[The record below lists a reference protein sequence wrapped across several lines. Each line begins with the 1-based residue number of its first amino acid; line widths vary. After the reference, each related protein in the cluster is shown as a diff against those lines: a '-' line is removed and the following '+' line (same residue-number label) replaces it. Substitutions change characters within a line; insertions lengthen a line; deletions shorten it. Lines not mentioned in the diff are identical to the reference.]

1 MDTYFLKRH
10 KGFWI
15 GLGILFWVILV
26 NRFPGGHIFV
36 GGDVYQLTNLQDQF
50 STLHFGWFSGRVS
63 LFYTL
68 FLLLQKIGI
77 SPAAQLSWYLGVFLI
92 GAYVSFWL
100 FSRLIFSKLNE
111 WWTMAVAIFY
121 ATNVYTLYIFTASWG
136 FTSYQILYVFVPALV
151 SLYIKVLTES
161 KASQWGWFFFVVGLA
176 SMSFS
181 NPAFAV
187 SLGLMFLLLTV
198 LLLGVGAVPFSGI
211 FFRRIILVCI
221 GGVLLN
227 AYWLLPLLP
236 QARAGVAEIS
246 ASTDIILGE
255 ALRKTSNSVI
265 DTVRLL
271 PTHEQEKYYPANFPY
286 PSIVFLKPIVFL
298 IAFVPFLL
306 AIGGLLIRQSKETR
320 RLQWA
325 MVGTLFLFGIL
336 MMKAH
341 FPFETMNSFLFQ
353 LPVLNALRG
362 WDKLALYTPF
372 FMSALL
378 LMFFASDLFKQKKL
392 ALIFGGVFGYTLL
405 TLSLPFYAGG
415 LQTDLSYILTQ
426 SKKKD
431 YQLAGQSTLIRIPD
445 PYYAVQGIFDADRT
459 ESRISML
466 PYSPGSSIGRVNL
479 PKLKINGPHPANALY
494 GKRYIELSDYYIAK
508 WIFAKEFS
516 RDDIQPEWIVDL
528 FGLLGIKYI
537 FYHHDAKEKALDAFE
552 PQRQYLEE
560 RGLLVR
566 LTQNEWFT
574 LYEISKQRMFPYVYT
589 SPIPITLEL
598 NPETVSERVKKLRRN
613 VVPLS
618 YEKKSFKE
626 FTVAVDATSS
636 NQILYLNERMDP
648 LWRAELVQ
656 ADGSVTS
663 LPQVDTVLYANAWQ
677 LPALNENGMIH
688 IYFIPNQLLW
698 VGEWISGM
706 TFFLVIGWGVNSL
719 RQNRLRGK
727 QYVECSE

>member
-1 MDTYFLKRH
+1 MEENFLKRYQ
-10 KGFWI
+10 GFYI
-15 GLGILFWVILV
+15 GLGFLVWAILV
-26 NRFPGGHIFV
+26 NRFPGGHIFI

-50 STLHFGWFSGRVS
+50 PALHFGWFSGRVS
-63 LFYTL
+63 LFYAF

-92 GAYVSFWL
+92 GAYISFWL

-111 WWTMAVAIFY
+111 WWAMAVAIFY

-136 FTSYQILYVFVPALV
+136 FTSYQILYVFIPVLV
-151 SLYIKVLTES
+151 GFYIKVLTES
-161 KASQWGWFFFVVGLA
+161 KASHWGWFFFVVSLA

-187 SLGLMFLLLTV
+187 SLGLMFLLLTA
-198 LLLGVGAVPFSGI
+198 LLLWAGVVPFSSI
-211 FFRRIILVCI
+211 FFRRVILVCI

-246 ASTDIILGE
+246 ASTDIVLGE
-255 ALRKTSNSVI
+255 ALRKTSNSVM

-271 PTHEQEKYYPANFPY
+271 QTHEQGKYYPANFPY
-286 PSIVFLKPIVFL
+286 PSIAFLKPIVFL
-298 IAFVPFLL
+298 MAFVPFLL
-306 AIGGLLIRQSKETR
+306 AMGGLLIRQSKETR
-320 RLQWA
+320 RLQWV
-325 MVGTLFLFGIL
+325 MVGIWLLFGIL
-336 MMKAH
+336 MMKAR

-362 WDKLALYTPF
+362 WDKLAIYTPF
-372 FMSALL
+372 FVSTLL
-378 LMFFASDLFKQKKL
+378 LMFFSSDLLKERKW
-392 ALIFGGVFGYTLL
+392 ALISGGVFGCTLL
-405 TLSLPFYAGG
+405 ILALPFYAGG
-415 LQTDLSYILTQ
+415 LQTDLSYILAQ

-431 YQLAGQSTLIRIPD
+431 YEQARQSTLIRIPD
-445 PYYAVQGIFDADRT
+445 PYYAAQGIFDADRT

-466 PYSPGSSIGRVNL
+466 PYSPGSSIGRVDL

-516 RDDIQPEWIVDL
+516 RSDIQPDWIVDL
-528 FGLLGIKYI
+528 FGLLEIKYV
-537 FYHHDAKEKALDAFE
+537 FYHHDAKQKALDAFE

-566 LTQNEWFT
+566 QMQNEWFT
-574 LYEISKQRMFPYVYT
+574 LYEIPKQWLFPYVYT
-589 SPIPITLEL
+589 SPTPITLEL
-598 NPETVSERVKKLRRN
+598 NPEKVSERVQELRKDA
-613 VVPLS
+613 VSLS

-626 FTVAVDATSS
+626 FTVTADVMLS
-636 NQILYLNERMDP
+636 NQVLYLNERMDP

-656 ADGSVTS
+656 EDGSVTPLS
-663 LPQVDTVLYANAWQ
+663 RVDTVLYANAWKIPS
-677 LPALNENGMIH
+677 LSKDGVIH
-688 IYFIPNQLLW
+688 IHYFPNQLLW
-698 VGEWISGM
+698 VGEWISGVA
-706 TFFLVIGWGVNSL
+706 FLGVIGWGVYSL
-719 RQNRLRGK
+719 RRNRLKEK
-727 QYVECSE
+727 QYVNCSE